1 MIRVWFDESVQYSFP
16 KNFLFFSLAHPP
28 LFSHAPWMK
37 KNTPKFSA
45 YADQILCV
53 QPLRAFRCVT
63 RESFLDLAVHAYLFP
78 SLISWLRFLFTSIWL
93 RVIGSLLACLFFF
106 LFKWFLYRNW
116 FACLFILSNFGWFFW
131 IVIDLGC
138 PVFDVCVAGPWR
150 KRRIICW
157 DTRGG
162 KRRRWWGP
170 AVALVPKLLGP
181 GREGCFFFIVRK
193 DRGGGRRVVKTATKK
208 H

>member
-63 RESFLDLAVHAYLFP
+63 RESFLDLAVHPYLFP

-150 KRRIICW
+150 KRRIMLGHPRRE
-157 DTRGG
+157 TKKVVGAGG
-162 KRRRWWGP
+162 GTCPETSGAGQGR
-170 AVALVPKLLGP
+170 LL
-181 GREGCFFFIVRK
+181 FFIVRK